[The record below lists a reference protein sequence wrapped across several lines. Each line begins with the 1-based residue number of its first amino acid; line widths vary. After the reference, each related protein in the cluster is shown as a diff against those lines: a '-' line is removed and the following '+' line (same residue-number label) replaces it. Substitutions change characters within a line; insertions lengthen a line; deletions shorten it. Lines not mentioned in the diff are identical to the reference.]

1 MDRRYRRRRCV
12 VGLRK
17 RLPLEHLRNAN
28 DRSGNHDGNCNSF
41 DQHIVLRRRRLSDDL
56 PQRNGSGFDCV
67 GKFVASQSLVHSAAG
82 DDFWHKEMPAKF
94 PHLVLRDDHRIT
106 RVPFGHSLA
115 YGRARWTWRAGQWYE
130 WVKGAW
136 RAGRPPSR
144 LQHGMP

>member
-1 MDRRYRRRRCV
+1 MAHAATALDEAAIQSDAKINRENPGKGLAYLRMDRRAFDAV
-12 VGLRK
+12 VK
-17 RLPLEHLRNAN
+17 RAGPEIL
-28 DRSGNHDGNCNSF
+28 
-41 DQHIVLRRRRLSDDL
+41 
-56 PQRNGSGFDCV
+56 
-67 GKFVASQSLVHSAAG
+67 SAAG